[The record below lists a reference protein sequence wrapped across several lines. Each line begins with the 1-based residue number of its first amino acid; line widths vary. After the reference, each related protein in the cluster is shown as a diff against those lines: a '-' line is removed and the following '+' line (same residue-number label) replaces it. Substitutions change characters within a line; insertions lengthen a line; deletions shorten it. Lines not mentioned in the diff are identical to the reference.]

1 MEYLTLNNVKKPQIN
16 KYLENENELYE
27 SGNVNITLNNYSSI
41 YNQADEESIIDSI
54 AKKIIEY
61 AESGAEGVHI

>member
-1 MEYLTLNNVKKPQIN
+1 MENTSEP
-16 KYLENENELYE
+16 YE
-27 SGNVNITLNNYSSI
+27 SGKVNITLNNYSNI

-61 AESGAEGVHI
+61 AQSGAEGVHI